1 MGLGHVISLPAK
13 GVAVHARAREPGL
26 NAATSSPMLS
36 RGDTMDRAEAAL
48 LWIGEDAEG
57 LPLGI
62 CGEHLFFFFL
72 SFQTN
77 YEDKD
82 HQKRFLAP
90 LSSAQTL

>member
-1 MGLGHVISLPAK
+1 
-13 GVAVHARAREPGL
+13 
-26 NAATSSPMLS
+26 
-36 RGDTMDRAEAAL
+36 MDRAGAAL
-48 LWIGEDAEG
+48 LWIGEDTEG

-62 CGEHLFFFFL
+62 CGEHLFFFL

-82 HQKRFLAP
+82 HQKLFLAR